1 MTGKAGGATTTDAH
15 WPFCDSQPTDHCQ
28 PIAMSDTSNKYYNL
42 LSAYSNKPWI
52 WLVFS
57 LYYFIPL
64 LYISFSPIGYTLI
77 LGAYCFF
84 IGLFLWA
91 CILPRQCVW
100 LPIVIISLL
109 ALLLGLYTPSNSTM
123 FAYAAFLVGYNY
135 NSKIYLAVLSL
146 FCGLLFILHQ
156 QVIYPAPFF
165 AFTSIYG
172 VICVSLWGYI
182 ERQRNESKIRW
193 VQSRQEIEQL
203 AAIAERERIARD
215 LHDILG
221 HSLSSIALKAEL
233 TEKFINQ
240 DKREL
245 AQQQIADLNQIA
257 RQSLS
262 LVRQTV
268 SGYKHRGL
276 SGEVMEL
283 CAKLR
288 QQGFVVDLLGEI
300 PRLSARAETALILA
314 LTELTTNI
322 LRHSKGNHCQLEFS
336 RSPEQLLV
344 RMRDNGYVEKLEP
357 GNGLTGIKERLQALA
372 GDLQADV
379 FHGCEFV
386 ISLPLRELQHGD

>member
-1 MTGKAGGATTTDAH
+1 
-15 WPFCDSQPTDHCQ
+15 
-28 PIAMSDTSNKYYNL
+28 MSDTSSKPHNL

-64 LYISFSPIGYTLI
+64 LYISFSPIGYILI
-77 LGAYCFF
+77 VGAYCFF

-91 CILPRQCVW
+91 CILPRPQVW

-109 ALLLGLYTPSNSTM
+109 ALLLGLYTPSNSTL
-123 FAYAAFLVGYNY
+123 FAYAAFLVGYNF

-146 FCGLLFILHQ
+146 FCGLMLILHQ
-156 QVIYPAPFF
+156 HIIYPAPFF

-233 TEKFINQ
+233 TEKFLNQ

-245 AQQQIADLNQIA
+245 AQQQVADLNQIA

-283 CAKLR
+283 CNKLR
-288 QQGFVVDLLGEI
+288 QQGFVMDLLGEI

-322 LRHSKGNHCQLEFS
+322 LRHSKGSHCQLEFA
-336 RSPEQLLV
+336 RTADQLLV
-344 RMRDNGYVEKLEP
+344 RMRDNGKVEKLEP
-357 GNGLTGIKERLQALA
+357 GNGLTGIKERLQALS

-386 ISLPLRELQHGD
+386 ISLPLHELQHGD